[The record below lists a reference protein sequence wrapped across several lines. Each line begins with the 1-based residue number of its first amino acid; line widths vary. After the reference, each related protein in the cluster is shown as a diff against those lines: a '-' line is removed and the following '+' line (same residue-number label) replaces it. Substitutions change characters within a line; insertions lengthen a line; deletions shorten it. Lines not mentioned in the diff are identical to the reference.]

1 MQTRIALR
9 GDRGTSGA
17 WLDFSGTLC
26 SLSLTGLDSPYSCQ
40 SWASCPLFPSP
51 QAPSRAT
58 PAAAPRR
65 ACVSGVRP
73 MGGGKEGRSRG
84 ISPPLSSSGSFSGR
98 SCVSSRRGPSC
109 RSSFQKPRTRCELR
123 PVIPIYRS
131 TNRGSQQLRSSARSA
146 VWPLSGQCH
155 GLCQS
160 FLPYLSVSLL
170 LRRESQKQ
178 TSSVRSRSSCSLFLC
193 SSIQFLKTVF
203 KHLKDRLS

>member
-17 WLDFSGTLC
+17 WLDCSGTLC

-51 QAPSRAT
+51 QAPSCAT
-58 PAAAPRR
+58 PAAAPCR

-84 ISPPLSSSGSFSGR
+84 ISLPLSSSGSFSGH

-109 RSSFQKPRTRCELR
+109 RSSFQKPWTRCGYPNLQIDKPRLPAAKKLCKVGRVATIGSMSR
-123 PVIPIYRS
+123 PLPVLPS
-131 TNRGSQQLRSSARSA
+131 LPFHLSPSQA
-146 VWPLSGQCH
+146 
-155 GLCQS
+155 
-160 FLPYLSVSLL
+160 
-170 LRRESQKQ
+170 
-178 TSSVRSRSSCSLFLC
+178 
-193 SSIQFLKTVF
+193 
-203 KHLKDRLS
+203 